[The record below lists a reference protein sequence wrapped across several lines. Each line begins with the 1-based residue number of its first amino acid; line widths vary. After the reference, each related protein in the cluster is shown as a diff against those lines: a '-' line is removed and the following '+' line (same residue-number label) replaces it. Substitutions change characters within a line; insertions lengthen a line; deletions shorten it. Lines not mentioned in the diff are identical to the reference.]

1 EKIKFLYEKFPNIR
15 NKTSGDVIKI
25 YTNDFEEYRSL
36 IQAMVADKEF
46 ELYVINPKLD
56 KPIKVVIKGLP
67 ISSKIEDIKNDLE
80 EEGYVIESCT
90 QLISKRTT
98 NPLPF
103 FQVILPRNDSNKRIF
118 ALTHLYYLQ
127 VKVEGYLVRGINQCF
142 NCNNFFHTS
151 ENCHLKP
158 RCLKTAKNTP
168 RKTAKSKKG
177 KKTLFVL
184 TARSTVTRHVIQ
196 NVPNSLS
203 QRKVPLLLTQSETK
217 ISPVTE
223 IERKLPWL
231 ILLVEKPQIK
241 PLSITRKKKIALVD
255 SLVKRIMPPT

>member
-1 EKIKFLYEKFPNIR
+1 MSDFSDSMDFSPSTSPSSCLRKAQRYFHREQIKFLYEKFPNIR

-103 FQVILPRNDSNKRIF
+103 FQPKKSTPFADPMRNKNFASNRDREETSLVNIVSGETPNQTIINNKKEKDSPRGFLSQENNASD
-118 ALTHLYYLQ
+118 LVQ
-127 VKVEGYLVRGINQCF
+127 VLELFNIISDLVKKN
-142 NCNNFFHTS
+142 
-151 ENCHLKP
+151 
-158 RCLKTAKNTP
+158 LKTLDLLPKFKN
-168 RKTAKSKKG
+168 A
-177 KKTLFVL
+177 
-184 TARSTVTRHVIQ
+184 
-196 NVPNSLS
+196 NSEEKNPAFS
-203 QRKVPLLLTQSETK
+203 QKHLWIKFNLLLLN
-217 ISPVTE
+217 
-223 IERKLPWL
+223 LPF
-231 ILLVEKPQIK
+231 IF
-241 PLSITRKKKIALVD
+241 LS
-255 SLVKRIMPPT
+255 